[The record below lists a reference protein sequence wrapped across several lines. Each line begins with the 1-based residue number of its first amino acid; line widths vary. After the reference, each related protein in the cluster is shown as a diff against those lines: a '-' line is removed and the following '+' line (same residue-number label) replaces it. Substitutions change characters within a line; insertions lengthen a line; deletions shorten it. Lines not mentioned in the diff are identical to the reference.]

1 MSFLRNE
8 NEHVFTERK
17 GHNMDS
23 MVIISFLLFASMVG
37 GITYFKTR
45 GMEKGSSD
53 GYFLG
58 GRSFTGGVIAASLL
72 LTNLSAVSFV
82 GMSAQAYTN
91 NMSVMGWEV
100 GSGITLILIALFLI
114 PRYLKQGITTIPQFI
129 QSRFDNGTR
138 QFIAILFLVSYIV
151 NMLPITLYSGAVAMS
166 QIFDVAAF
174 FNISD
179 VQGIWLTV
187 WTIGLIGICYAVF
200 GGLRAVAISDTI
212 NGVALVVGGLLV
224 PIFALIYMGDGN
236 ILAGLESFFTSTPE
250 KFNAFGS
257 NSDPLPFSTMF
268 TGLLL
273 VNLYYWG
280 TDQSIVQ
287 RGLAAKNLEE
297 GQKGFILAGLFKVL
311 TPIILI
317 IPGIMAYQILGPDV
331 ENPDIIYPELVKIV
345 LPQPLVG
352 LFASAMMG
360 AILSTFNGV
369 LNSAS
374 TLFALDVYKPKW
386 GKDKSEEDLV
396 KIGKRFGLVV
406 AFFAMFCAP
415 FIMNAPAGLYDY
427 LQTINGFFNVPI
439 FTIIFMGYMTKR
451 VPPIAAKVA
460 ITFFVVMYGLSQ
472 LVFNDI
478 ITIHYLHVS
487 AILFVISC
495 GIMYVIGK
503 MHPMDH
509 DFVLE
514 NNHLVEITP
523 WKDRFK
529 AGGFVIF
536 IMISMYVVFSD
547 IGIAGSAGFT
557 GITWLAL
564 LAVAVV
570 CFFGSIALEKWSN
583 QLEAKEQKEVE
594 KKELKGNTHPQHGKN
609 NKKRK
614 NKKKKK

>member
-1 MSFLRNE
+1 
-8 NEHVFTERK
+8 
-17 GHNMDS
+17 MDS
-23 MVIISFLLFASMVG
+23 MVIISFLIFACTVG
-37 GITYFKTR
+37 AITFFKTKN
-45 GMEKGSSD
+45 MEKSTSD

-58 GRSFTGGVIAASLL
+58 GRSFTGGVIASSLL

-82 GMSAQAYTN
+82 GMSAQAYTH

-138 QFIAILFLVSYIV
+138 QFVAILFLISYIV

-166 QIFDVAAF
+166 QIFDVSAF
-174 FNISD
+174 FGISYA
-179 VQGIWLTV
+179 QGIWVTV

-212 NGVALVVGGLLV
+212 NGIALVIGGLLV
-224 PIFALIYMGDGN
+224 PVFALLYLGDGN
-236 ILAGLESFFTSTPE
+236 MGAGLELFFTSTPE
-250 KFNAFGS
+250 KFNAIGS
-257 NSDPLPFSTMF
+257 NTDPLPMSTMF

-297 GQKGFILAGLFKVL
+297 GQKGFIYAGLLKVL

-331 ENPDIIYPELVKIV
+331 ENPDIIYPELVKTV
-345 LPQPLVG
+345 LPLPLVG
-352 LFASAMMG
+352 FFASAMMG

-374 TLFALDVYKPKW
+374 TLFAFDVYRPKW
-386 GKDKSEEDLV
+386 GKDTSEEDLV
-396 KIGKRFGLVV
+396 KVGKKFGLVV
-406 AFFAMFCAP
+406 AFFSMFCAP
-415 FIMNAPAGLYDY
+415 FIMNAPTGLYDY

-451 VPPIAAKVA
+451 VPPIAAKIA
-460 ITFFVVMYGLSQ
+460 ITFFVTTYGLSQ
-472 LVFNDI
+472 LVFKVDL
-478 ITIHYLHVS
+478 HYLHVS

-495 GIMYVIGK
+495 LIMHVIGK
-503 MHPMDH
+503 MKPMDH

-523 WKDRFK
+523 WKNRFK
-529 AGGFVIF
+529 AGSFVIF
-536 IMISMYVVFSD
+536 IMLSMYIIFSD
-547 IGIAGSAGFT
+547 LGLASATGFT
-557 GITWLAL
+557 SSTFLAIV
-564 LAVAVV
+564 AVAAISF
-570 CFFGSIALEKWSN
+570 CGAFAMEKASN
-583 QLEAKEQKEVE
+583 KSETEEST
-594 KKELKGNTHPQHGKN
+594 KGE
-609 NKKRK
+609 
-614 NKKKKK
+614 

>member
-1 MSFLRNE
+1 
-8 NEHVFTERK
+8 
-17 GHNMDS
+17 MDS
-23 MVIISFLLFASMVG
+23 MVIISFFIYSAMVAT
-37 GITYFKTR
+37 ITYLKTR
-45 GMEKGSSD
+45 NAAKGTSD

-58 GRSFTGGVIAASLL
+58 GRSFTGGVIASSLL

-82 GMSAQAYTN
+82 GMSAQAYTH

-129 QSRFDNGTR
+129 QSRFDDGTR
-138 QFIAILFLVSYIV
+138 QFITILFLVSYIV

-166 QIFDVAAF
+166 QIFDVSAF
-174 FNISD
+174 FNITYA
-179 VQGIWLTV
+179 QGIWVTV

-212 NGVALVVGGLLV
+212 NGIALVIGGLLV
-224 PIFALIYMGDGN
+224 PIFALVYMGNGNVVDGFQVF
-236 ILAGLESFFTSTPE
+236 LTSTPE
-250 KFNAFGS
+250 KFNAYGS

-287 RGLAAKNLEE
+287 RGLVAKNLEE
-297 GQKGFILAGLFKVL
+297 GQKGFIMAGFLKVL

-317 IPGIMAYQILGPDV
+317 IPGIMAYQIFGGDM
-331 ENPDIIYPELVKIV
+331 ENPDIIYPELVKVV

-374 TLFALDVYKPKW
+374 TLFALDVYKPRW
-386 GKDKSEEDLV
+386 GEGKSEEDLV
-396 KIGKRFGLVV
+396 KKGKTFGLVV
-406 AFFAMFCAP
+406 AFFSMFCAP

-439 FTIIFMGYMTKR
+439 FTIIFMGYVTKR

-460 ITFFVVMYGLSQ
+460 ITFFVTMYGLSQ
-472 LVFNDI
+472 LVFD
-478 ITIHYLHVS
+478 TGIHYLHIS
-487 AILFVISC
+487 AILFVFSC
-495 GIMYVIGK
+495 FIMYIIGK

-523 WKDRFK
+523 GKIV
-529 AGGFVIF
+529 FVQ
-536 IMISMYVVFSD
+536 VVSWFSLCFPCMLF
-547 IGIAGSAGFT
+547 SRKLVWQVQLVSHQHHFS
-557 GITWLAL
+557 L
-564 LAVAVV
+564 L
-570 CFFGSIALEKWSN
+570 
-583 QLEAKEQKEVE
+583 Q
-594 KKELKGNTHPQHGKN
+594 
-609 NKKRK
+609 
-614 NKKKKK
+614 

>member
-1 MSFLRNE
+1 MN
-8 NEHVFTERK
+8 
-17 GHNMDS
+17 S
-23 MVIISFLLFASMVG
+23 MVIISFFIFSATVAA
-37 GITYFKTR
+37 ITYIKTR
-45 GMEKGSSD
+45 NTAKGTSD

-82 GMSAQAYTN
+82 GMSAQAYTH

-129 QSRFDNGTR
+129 KSRFDDGTR
-138 QFIAILFLVSYIV
+138 QFVTILFLISYIV

-166 QIFDVAAF
+166 QIFDVSAF
-174 FNISD
+174 FGITYE
-179 VQGIWLTV
+179 QGIWVTV
-187 WTIGLIGICYAVF
+187 WTIGLIGICYAIF

-224 PIFALIYMGDGN
+224 PVFALIFMGNGSISDGFSIFLN
-236 ILAGLESFFTSTPE
+236 STPE
-250 KFNAFGS
+250 KFNSIGS
-257 NSDPLPFSTMF
+257 SSDPLPFSTMF

-287 RGLAAKNLEE
+287 RGLAAKNLKE

-317 IPGIMAYQILGPDV
+317 IPGIMAFQIFGADMP
-331 ENPDIIYPELVKIV
+331 NSDIIYPELVKTV

-386 GKDKSEEDLV
+386 GKDKSEEELV
-396 KIGKRFGLVV
+396 KKGKIFGLVV
-406 AFFAMFCAP
+406 AFGAMFGAP
-415 FIMNAPAGLYDY
+415 FIMYAPDGLFDY
-427 LQTINGFFNVPI
+427 LQKINGFFNVPI
-439 FTIIFMGYMTKR
+439 FTIIFMGYLTKR
-451 VPPIAAKVA
+451 VPPVAAKIA
-460 ITFFVVMYGLSQ
+460 ITFFVTMYGISQ
-472 LVFNDI
+472 LFID
-478 ITIHYLHVS
+478 TGIHYLHIS

-495 GIMYVIGK
+495 LIMYFIGK
-503 MHPMDH
+503 AKPTEKE
-509 DFVLE
+509 FVLE
-514 NNHLVEITP
+514 NNHIVEITP
-523 WKDRFK
+523 WEHRFK

-536 IMISMYVVFSD
+536 VMLSMYVTFSTV
-547 IGIAGSAGFT
+547 GLAGPDGFT
-557 GITWLAL
+557 STTLIIMAI
-564 LAVAVV
+564 LAVVV
-570 CFFGSIALEKWSN
+570 GGCAILIEKLANKQDTPTDN
-583 QLEAKEQKEVE
+583 QTPTAPSVPENDNQPETISE
-594 KKELKGNTHPQHGKN
+594 N
-609 NKKRK
+609 
-614 NKKKKK
+614 